1 MFNHLG
7 LSDAVSIQDR
17 ATIEAVIGMKRK
29 SSSKVT
35 WFHYQ
40 RALQYP
46 GWIMEILVT
55 KGRFN
60 INKLYWH
67 CCPLNEAIKHGPT
80 LPRGDPQAKL
90 NMVQK
95 LLDLG
100 ADVNGLLSHRN
111 NLEPPL
117 WVAVKENQLDIVVL
131 LLHRGATL
139 DGHPGRGRGLEL
151 MEWARYK
158 QITKPAHP
166 DRKDELEKNKT
177 SMERI
182 RRLLYNTRLKESDA
196 AGKEKRKIIA
206 IKEGVKA
213 SKVADREAAKATKE
227 AAKAARAV
235 TRAAKAVAKAAQG
248 DKTLRATTSQG
259 WV

>member
-1 MFNHLG
+1 LSQQANIFNHLG

-29 SSSKVT
+29 TSSKVT

-80 LPRGDPQAKL
+80 QPHADPQAKL
-90 NMVQK
+90 NMVRK

-117 WVAVKENQLDIVVL
+117 WVAVKDNQLEIVML
-131 LLHRGATL
+131 LLDRGATL
-139 DGHPGRGRGLEL
+139 DGHLGRDRGLEL
-151 MEWARYK
+151 MDWAKYK

-166 DRKDELEKNKT
+166 DRKDELEKNKA

-182 RRLLYNTRLKESDA
+182 RRLLYDTRLKESDA

-206 IKEGVKA
+206 AKEAVKA
-213 SKVADREAAKATKE
+213 TRVADREAAKATKE

-235 TRAAKAVAKAAQG
+235 TRAAKAVVKAA
-248 DKTLRATTSQG
+248 
-259 WV
+259 